1 MIRAFLVFVLASAL
15 CLSPV
20 AAKAVGIGDKAPLF
34 TAVSHMG
41 EVNLGDYLGQK
52 NVILAFY
59 FAINTSA

>member
-1 MIRAFLVFVLASAL
+1 MIRRSLFFILATAL
-15 CLSPV
+15 CLFPA

-34 TAVSHMG
+34 TAVSDKG
-41 EVNLGDYLGQK
+41 EVRLGDYLGQK